1 MAALKRLLKP
11 RFLNAYLEAG
21 YRAFDPPFAV
31 AVWTEGERLA
41 GAREA
46 SPDKNGAL
54 TLPLRA
60 GGKFAGELVVQAA
73 PASVAHG
80 EERAT
85 ATIHKW
91 AAFLATSLQAI
102 IDAQE
107 ARRSVSA
114 EALDLYRELSQFH
127 RAAVA
132 LNRSLHQVDV
142 ADALLA
148 ELAEGGG
155 AVQAGMVFRLGA
167 QGQDFQPLRQ
177 LAGAGGIDLAP
188 VARSHLF
195 QEIVEAGHG
204 EIVNDLS
211 ADPRWRG
218 EARELTSI
226 LIVPLLAQ
234 EQCFGALVLGIV
246 DAAREFTAA
255 DLKRASTLA
264 SMAATALRNAQLFE
278 EVLEIKNDNETILQ
292 NLSNGVITL
301 DRAGKVARANAA
313 ALRILG
319 RRDADPTGRPVEDI
333 FQDRNA
339 WVLDSVAAV
348 PRGEGQSTLIDK
360 ELWQED
366 GRSLTVNLNVLPLAN
381 VERETI
387 GTMLVFEDVTREKR
401 LRGTMVRF
409 MSDRVVEQLLEGGE
423 SVLGGTAQEVSIL
436 FSDIRRFTGLAE
448 TLSPRELVATLNEY
462 FTAMVDV
469 IFERGGTLDKFIG
482 DALMAVFGAPFVSPD
497 DTDHA
502 VEAAIDMIR
511 RLHAFNRDGAK
522 RGRRPLDI
530 GVGINTG
537 EVVAGTIG
545 SPKRMDYTVIGD
557 HVNLAARIEAANR
570 YYGTKLLVSEHTV
583 EKLAGR
589 HTTRELDR
597 VRVHG
602 RNLPVRLFEVL
613 DHHTRTSFP
622 HIADG
627 LAAFEGGLHHYR
639 RREWELGARCFADA
653 LRANPKD
660 RPTQI
665 FLDRCWT
672 YIAQPPDDSWTD
684 ITDLGSLGK

>member
-1 MAALKRLLKP
+1 MAALERLLKP
-11 RFLNAYLEAG
+11 RFLDAYLEAA
-21 YRAFDPPFAV
+21 RRTADVPFALS
-31 AVWTEGERLA
+31 VWSGDDCLA
-41 GAREA
+41 GAAAGRDE
-46 SPDKNGAL
+46 PGAL

-60 GGKFAGELVVQAA
+60 NGEVAGELVVHAVPT
-73 PASVAHG
+73 PAGRG
-80 EERAT
+80 EPPGADSIRE
-85 ATIHKW
+85 W

-114 EALDLYRELSQFH
+114 ETLDLYRELAHLH

-132 LNRSLHQVDV
+132 LNQSLQQVDV
-142 ADALLA
+142 AEALLHEMA
-148 ELAEGGG
+148 AGGRP
-155 AVQAGMVFRLGA
+155 VQAGMVLRRGA
-167 QGQDFQPLRQ
+167 MDQSLEPLRQ
-177 LAGAGGIDLAP
+177 LASDHDLGP
-188 VARSHLF
+188 VARSRLF
-195 QEIVEAGHG
+195 LDIIQSGKG
-204 EIVNDLS
+204 EIVNDL
-211 ADPRWRG
+211 AVDPRWAG
-218 EARELTSI
+218 EVPELRSI
-226 LIVPLLAQ
+226 MVVPFLAH
-234 EQCFGALVLGIV
+234 EECVGALVLGIV
-246 DAAREFTAA
+246 AGGTEFAAA

-264 SMAATALRNAQLFE
+264 SMAAAALRNALLFE
-278 EVLEIKNDNETILQ
+278 EVLEIKNYNEIILE

-301 DRAGKVARANAA
+301 ARAGKIARANAA
-313 ALRILG
+313 ARRILS
-319 RRDADPTGRPVEDI
+319 RRDADPTGRPVEDV

-339 WVLDSVAAV
+339 WVLDSVTAV
-348 PRGEGQSTLIDK
+348 RRGEGQSTLIDK

-366 GRSLTVNLNVLPLAN
+366 GRPLTVNLNALPLAN

-387 GTMLVFEDVTREKR
+387 GTMLVLEDVTREKR
-401 LRGTMVRF
+401 IRGTMVRF

-448 TLSPRELVATLNEY
+448 SLSPRELVATLNEY
-462 FTAMVDV
+462 FTGMVDV

-482 DALMAVFGAPFVSPD
+482 DALMAVFGAPFVSPR

-511 RLHAFNRDGAK
+511 RLRAFNRNGAK

-570 YYGTKLLVSEHTV
+570 YYGTNVLVSEHTV

-597 VRVHG
+597 VRVQG
-602 RNLPVRLFEVL
+602 RTLPVRLFEVL
-613 DHHTRTSFP
+613 DHHTRTTFP
-622 HIADG
+622 HMADG
-627 LAAFEGGLHHYR
+627 LAAFEGGLGHYR
-639 RREWELGARCFADA
+639 RREWELGARCFGEA